1 MTATAVGQVGAPS
14 SASGPVGGATRR
26 LRRALPGLGV
36 LLVCLVLTS
45 ITGLLPVWVTHVDSD
60 SMAPT
65 LADGDAVLVERWA
78 GPAHRGD
85 VVAVHDP
92 VGEGLLTKR
101 AVAVEGDAVELS
113 DGVLL
118 VNGEEVCVPSVDPA
132 RLDGVWFGPV
142 TVPAGEL
149 FLLGDNRGRSIDSR
163 HFGSVATSEVIGLVR
178 TRLWPA
184 PGGVAREGC

>member
-1 MTATAVGQVGAPS
+1 MTTTAAGQVGAPA
-14 SASGPVGGATRR
+14 SAGGSAGGPTRR
-26 LRRALPGLGV
+26 LRRALSGLGI
-36 LLVCLVLTS
+36 LLVGLALASV
-45 ITGLLPVWVTHVDSD
+45 TGLLPVWVTHVDSD

-65 LADGDAVLVERWA
+65 LADGDVVLVEQWA
-78 GPAHRGD
+78 GPVRRGD

-101 AVAVEGDAVELS
+101 AVAVGGDAVELS

-118 VNGEEVCVPSVDPA
+118 VNGDEVCVPSVDPA

-149 FLLGDNRGRSIDSR
+149 FLIGDNRGRSIDSR
-163 HFGSVATSEVIGLVR
+163 HFGTVATADLVGLVR
-178 TRLWPA
+178 TRLWPS
-184 PGGVAREGC
+184 PGGLAQPGC